1 MSIFGTLPEC
11 DGRGSGVSRFRP
23 DLLPGYTLRMTV
35 IRTVMLLLLLALCSG
50 IATADSLQVQPAEN
64 ARAEIETAAFPV
76 HDEDHYTVKCLGI
89 TCGHLILS
97 SSIVDFEGRP
107 AYHIV
112 MTGRNSKFFN
122 RIYKI
127 NIRID
132 SWVDART
139 QSSLV
144 YESVTTE
151 KGETSTERHEINW
164 DEGIVRSVEDGV
176 EKTLEFSSAE
186 PVLDPLAFIFRL
198 QALAKVG
205 GGEITLTLLTTR
217 GPVQTIATVHEP
229 KTKRTS
235 RGRRLLLEIK
245 PQPADGKMFSK
256 KGQFSLWVDPQ
267 DSTTLYILDFKLP
280 FGHLISRID

>member
-1 MSIFGTLPEC
+1 MNGVRFMVLLLFLPL
-11 DGRGSGVSRFRP
+11 GSGI
-23 DLLPGYTLRMTV
+23 T
-35 IRTVMLLLLLALCSG
+35 
-50 IATADSLQVQPAEN
+50 TADSLHVQPAES
-64 ARAEIETAAFPV
+64 AGAKIETVAFPV
-76 HDEDHYTVKCLGI
+76 HDAVHYTVKCLGV
-89 TCGHLILS
+89 TCGHLHLS
-97 SSIVDFEGRP
+97 SSIVDFGDRP

-112 MTGRNSKFFN
+112 MTARNSKFFN

-127 NIRID
+127 DIRID
-132 SWVDART
+132 SWVDAQT
-139 QSSLV
+139 LSSLV

-151 KGETSTERHEINW
+151 KGKTSTERHEINW

-176 EKTLEFSSAE
+176 EETLEFSSSE
-186 PVLDPLAFIFRL
+186 PVLDPLAFVFRL

-217 GPVQTIATVHEP
+217 GPVQTIATVREP

-235 RGRRLLLEIK
+235 RGRRLLLEIE

-280 FGHLISRID
+280 FGHLIAKIDD